1 MKFIAETFISFCE
14 LAEAE
19 GRLLKRK
26 LVETIG
32 VVMLILVGVV
42 LLASALALALT
53 ALHYVFETWFSMPVA
68 FFATSLVC
76 LFVAGGVLWSAM
88 RLYNKV

>member
-1 MKFIAETFISFCE
+1 MKALVDTFISVCE

-26 LVETIG
+26 AVETTSVI
-32 VVMLILVGVV
+32 MLILVGVI
-42 LLASALALALT
+42 LFASAIALSLT
-53 ALHYVFETWFSMPVA
+53 ALHYIFASWFSMPTA

-76 LFVAGGVLWSAM
+76 LLLAGGVLWSAM
-88 RLYNKV
+88 KLYKKV